1 MQSGAGLGMFNRH
14 QQSLEDGHR
23 TAERLFEALGVSSL
37 DEARQVPAAELLAA
51 AEALPVPPESGREGD
66 WSMMVNWVPCV
77 DGRFI
82 TDQYARTIARGEQN
96 EVEILLG
103 NTTGEFMETDA
114 DGTLLPA
121 GEVGNL
127 KLIAEW
133 IRSGRK
139 APYYYRFDVAMPGD
153 AAGAFHSSE
162 LWFSFGTLATCW
174 RPFVG

>member
-1 MQSGAGLGMFNRH
+1 MLRIVHTGCGAIEGI
-14 QQSLEDGHR
+14 
-23 TAERLFEALGVSSL
+23 
-37 DEARQVPAAELLAA
+37 AAPEPEITVFRGIPFAAPPVGDLRWRAPQPVAAWAGTLAA
-51 AEALPVPPESGREGD
+51 HDFAPACPQPTPGDSNEFYDREWG
-66 WSMMVNWVPCV
+66 
-77 DGRFI
+77 
-82 TDQYARTIARGEQN
+82 TDPAIARGEQN

-153 AAGAFHSSE
+153 DAGAFHSSE